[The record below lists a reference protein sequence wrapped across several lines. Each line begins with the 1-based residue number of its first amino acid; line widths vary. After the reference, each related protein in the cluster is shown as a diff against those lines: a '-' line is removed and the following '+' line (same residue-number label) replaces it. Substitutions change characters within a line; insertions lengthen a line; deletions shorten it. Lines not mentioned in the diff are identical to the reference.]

1 MYPSIDRYMDVL
13 DEGVILFED
22 GKPSLFNPKA
32 KLLSKGNIEN
42 IEDNPNIEF
51 LVKDKKVWI
60 FREKFKKPVS
70 TKELEGIA
78 DKLSYIAS
86 DIVESF
92 EEMEKIMEAIEESV
106 TVINNVAS
114 FSSDIYNELRR
125 DIEYVS
131 KLYAES
137 ENINRIISLINE
149 ISEQTNLLALN
160 AAIEAARA
168 GEMGRGFAVVAD
180 EVRKLANKA
189 MESTENI
196 KKVLNEIRAKI
207 KEISGYLE
215 ATSDKSKEQKDLAEN
230 AKVIIEKTKEKIE
243 KISDSFKE
251 IAYSIE
257 SHLNVVDDTVR
268 SVGG

>member
-1 MYPSIDRYMDVL
+1 MYPSIDRYMNFL
-13 DEGVILFED
+13 EEGVILFED
-22 GKPSLFNPKA
+22 GKPTLFNDRA
-32 KLLSKGNIEN
+32 RMLSKGNIEY
-42 IEDNPNIEF
+42 IENNPNIEF

-60 FREKFKKPVS
+60 FREKFKKPVP

-78 DKLSYIAS
+78 DKLSNIS
-86 DIVESF
+86 SGIVESL
-92 EEMEKIMEAIEESV
+92 EEMNKILKAMEEGVETINSV
-106 TVINNVAS
+106 AN
-114 FSSDIYNELRR
+114 FSSTIYDELKKDI
-125 DIEYVS
+125 DYVNR
-131 KLYAES
+131 LYAES

-196 KKVLNEIRAKI
+196 KKVLNEIRVKI
-207 KEISGYLE
+207 KEVSKYLE
-215 ATSDKSKEQKDLAEN
+215 TTSDKSKEQKDLAEN
-230 AKVIIEKTKEKIE
+230 ARVTIEKTKEKIE